1 MKISTLFFPTL
12 VLSGYVIQFKDT
24 LGLKQLLDQD
34 DKSNVLHHIRPYITN
49 KLTIG
54 SFQGIAGNFT
64 DDVVK
69 RLKSSPFVKDIV
81 PDVIVKAF
89 ESEQEINSKLTMLSY
104 IPQNNLE
111 RKQLQGKFNKK
122 KHDKRSQ
129 GSYKD
134 EFNHEEQIKDLDS
147 LSNSRS
153 YFPLTDVFYCGDEEG
168 PCEVCQPSPV
178 DDDAENTDLSTFKV
192 QALNIGEEASKPFDV
207 QNDAPRHLARLSRN
221 AKLPSNQAVN
231 YYHEPVFNGKGV
243 FVYIIDTGINK
254 EHPEFEGR
262 AIFGADFTS
271 EGDGDR
277 NNHGTHV
284 AGVVGSKTY
293 GVAKEA
299 TLVEVKAL
307 GRLGQGSLST
317 VLAALEFAVNDRKS
331 RGVPG
336 VVNLSLGSAKNT
348 VLNQAIKAAVE
359 SGLVVVAAAGN
370 ANIDSCLTSPA
381 SSSFAITVGA
391 IDDKTDSIAHFSNWG
406 NCVDV
411 FASGVLVNSVNA
423 FNYDNPLVH
432 SGTSMASPSVSGLS
446 AILLQK
452 GVPVNEISNQIKLL
466 STKDQINRR
475 SKMFRPSTPDRIAN
489 NGVQKQDDVYPE
501 EKIEEGNTKD
511 NDSFDS
517 DRLRKFKDGEPRPD
531 DLKSDDSAPQSVG
544 GLDIV
549 VDKHDDESDST
560 I

>member
-12 VLSGYVIQFKDT
+12 VISGYVIQFKDS

-89 ESEQEINSKLTMLSY
+89 ESEQEINSELT
-104 IPQNNLE
+104 I
-111 RKQLQGKFNKK
+111 
-122 KHDKRSQ
+122 
-129 GSYKD
+129 
-134 EFNHEEQIKDLDS
+134 
-147 LSNSRS
+147 
-153 YFPLTDVFYCGDEEG
+153 
-168 PCEVCQPSPV
+168 
-178 DDDAENTDLSTFKV
+178 
-192 QALNIGEEASKPFDV
+192 
-207 QNDAPRHLARLSRN
+207 HLARLSRN

-307 GRLGQGSLST
+307 DRLGQGSLST

-359 SGLVVVAAAGN
+359 SGLVVAAAAGN

-411 FASGVLVNSVNA
+411 FASGVLVNSVDA

-489 NGVQKQDDVYPE
+489 NGVQKHDDVYPE
-501 EKIEEGNTKD
+501 EKIEEGNIKD
-511 NDSFDS
+511 DDSFDS

-544 GLDIV
+544 GLDIA
-549 VDKHDDESDST
+549 VDKHNDESDST